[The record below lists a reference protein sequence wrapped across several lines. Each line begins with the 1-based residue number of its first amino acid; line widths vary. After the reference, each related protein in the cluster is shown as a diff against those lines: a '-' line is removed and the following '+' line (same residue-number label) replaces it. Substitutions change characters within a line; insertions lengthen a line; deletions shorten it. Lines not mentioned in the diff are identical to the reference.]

1 MKIVQIRSFFRS
13 IFSCIR
19 TEYGDLR
26 ISKRV
31 FQENKAGQIFRKTN
45 ISYPLIC
52 TRRCACQGVKKCSFF
67 AKLTC
72 FVFLKHPLWD
82 SQISVF
88 SQNTEKYGPGK
99 TPYLDTFHTVR
110 VLKTSGSLT
119 KNTQRLENNNSP
131 KFQRF
136 FLFLRNRIVKLG
148 YCRVHFLSKSLIVC

>member
-1 MKIVQIRSFFRS
+1 MSKYGV
-13 IFSCIR
+13 FSGPYFPVFGLNTEIYESQNGCFKKTEHVKFSEKR
-19 TEYGDLR
+19 TFLTPWT
-26 ISKRV
+26 
-31 FQENKAGQIFRKTN
+31 F
-45 ISYPLIC
+45 L

-72 FVFLKHPLWD
+72 FVFLKHPVWD
-82 SQISVF
+82 SQISAF

-99 TPYLDTFHTVR
+99 TPYLDTFHAVQ

-148 YCRVHFLSKSLIVC
+148 YCRVLFLSKSLIVC